1 MSNNQ
6 KYESEERFLN
16 SAISYPGLP
25 PRKGLT
31 ILRIWLY
38 PSFSAKVSWT
48 LIKEGKQFF
57 VRRITFDRSLELI
70 NSPSTYG
77 CESELL
83 ATDVEEMLATLH
95 KITIPV
101 FIENNSAGL
110 DGETRGIQYG
120 NFMVSTSFSW
130 WCEAPGEWGSLESW
144 FNLVV
149 KYFDKNLPQYSVR

>member
-1 MSNNQ
+1 MSANQ
-6 KYESEERFLN
+6 QYESEERFLN

-57 VRRITFDRSLELI
+57 IRRITFDRSLELI
-70 NSPSTYG
+70 NSSSTYG
-77 CESELL
+77 CESELRTTDAEEIL
-83 ATDVEEMLATLH
+83 AALY
-95 KITIPV
+95 KITIPA

-110 DGETRGIQYG
+110 DGETRGVQYG
-120 NFMVSTSFSW
+120 NFMVSTSVSW
-130 WCEAPGEWGSLESW
+130 WCEAPKEWAALESW
-144 FNLVV
+144 FNFAV
-149 KYFDKNLPQYSVR
+149 KYFDKNLPQYSAE